1 MMFSN
6 LRIATR
12 LALLGAFFVL
22 ALLVV
27 ALGGWRAL
35 NDAGARG
42 TLAMARAARLTQAV
56 DGARSAQVQFKIQV
70 QEWKDILLRGG
81 DPAQFDKYSAAFKNS
96 AAATTAKLR
105 QVDAILAELG
115 IPSPLVAQAL
125 QTHEELGAKYLAAL
139 ATYDRANPDSYK
151 LVDAQVKG
159 MDRAPTKKIDDIVQ
173 LIAARADALGQQVR
187 QEQELAMHAALV
199 RLGALVVLT
208 LAVGGALML
217 WLARSISAP
226 LAQAVR
232 IARTVASG
240 DLSSQIEADGAD
252 EIGELLRTLKHM
264 HDNLAGIVAKV
275 RAGTDAIA
283 GASAAIAAGNHDL
296 SARTEAQAGSLEQTA
311 SAIEALTT
319 TLREN
324 GGNASEARAL
334 AGTASNVAERGG
346 AAVAQVVS
354 TMGSIN
360 AASRKIVDIIGVIDG
375 IAFQT
380 NILALNAAVEAA
392 RAGEQG
398 RGFAVVASEVRNLAQ
413 RSAAAAK
420 EIKTLIGNSVEQVDA
435 GSKLVGQAGG
445 TMEEMLASV
454 GKVSDMVAGIALASD
469 TQSAGIGQINQAI
482 LDMDAMTRQNA
493 VLVQQSAAAADALHE
508 QAALLAQAVS
518 VFKIRAEAAPA
529 APRAR
534 PARPVAPSQAAP
546 LDWEAL

>member
-360 AASRKIVDIIGVIDG
+360 AA
-375 IAFQT
+375 
-380 NILALNAAVEAA
+380 
-392 RAGEQG
+392 
-398 RGFAVVASEVRNLAQ
+398 
-413 RSAAAAK
+413 
-420 EIKTLIGNSVEQVDA
+420 
-435 GSKLVGQAGG
+435 
-445 TMEEMLASV
+445 
-454 GKVSDMVAGIALASD
+454 
-469 TQSAGIGQINQAI
+469 
-482 LDMDAMTRQNA
+482 
-493 VLVQQSAAAADALHE
+493 
-508 QAALLAQAVS
+508 
-518 VFKIRAEAAPA
+518 
-529 APRAR
+529 
-534 PARPVAPSQAAP
+534 
-546 LDWEAL
+546 